1 MVFNEK
7 EIFNG
12 DIQALKDDCLR
23 LQLDELSQLL
33 STIQLPEL
41 EVPRSTALEEE
52 TVDFPI
58 LDTNTE

>member
-12 DIQALKDDCLR
+12 DIQALKNNYLR

-33 STIQLPEL
+33 STI
-41 EVPRSTALEEE
+41 
-52 TVDFPI
+52 
-58 LDTNTE
+58 